1 MRYKKRWDSTKAA
14 DDGGAAAAAVAAS
27 KVASSQSGAG
37 LFEVARVPVLAN
49 DSASKGLRTK

>member
-14 DDGGAAAAAVAAS
+14 DDGGAAAAVAAS

-37 LFEVARVPVLAN
+37 LFEVARVPLLAN
-49 DSASKGLRTK
+49 VSASKGLSTK